1 MGKAKSYRQLE
12 ALERFH
18 AGCSERIAACRGTPA
33 AQREIAD
40 LQAHLDADRHLTPAE
55 FADYRH
61 RLAEYGRSC
70 PVDELPFPPLGAA

>member
-1 MGKAKSYRQLE
+1 MGYQRAADRVRVRELQDGFRARVD
-12 ALERFH
+12 ALL
-18 AGCSERIAACRGTPA
+18 TPPA
-33 AQREIAD
+33 AESIAD
-40 LQAHLDADRHLTPAE
+40 LQQHFAEDRHLTPAE